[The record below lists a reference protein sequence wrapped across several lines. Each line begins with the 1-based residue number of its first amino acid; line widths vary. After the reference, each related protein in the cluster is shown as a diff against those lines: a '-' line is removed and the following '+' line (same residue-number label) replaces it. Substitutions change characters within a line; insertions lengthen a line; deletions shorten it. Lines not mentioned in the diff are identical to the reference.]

1 MYSGRLASVRRGAG
15 HDLFSLRDYQPQDD
29 LRHIDWKATARAR
42 RLTVRE
48 FTAEDE
54 RRVTI
59 VLDTDAGQAEA
70 SDFDGRFEEAV
81 VHAASLLKHFID
93 ERAEVRLILGGEIGD
108 YGSGLEHLYDNLRRL
123 ALVTAD
129 KNRAGLAKSQQL
141 ATGGSDEFAI
151 VLTSAPPG
159 SIPARVW
166 RSSHVIY
173 F

>member
-1 MYSGRLASVRRGAG
+1 
-15 HDLFSLRDYQPQDD
+15 
-29 LRHIDWKATARAR
+29 
-42 RLTVRE
+42 VRE

-54 RRVTI
+54 KRVII
-59 VLDTDAGQAEA
+59 VLDTNAKGP
-70 SDFDGRFEEAV
+70 DGDYSQRFEGAV

-93 ERAEVRLILGGEIGD
+93 ERAEVRLILGTEVGS
-108 YGSGLEHLYDNLRRL
+108 YGSGPEHLYDNLRRL
-123 ALVTAD
+123 ALVVNQDFFDAD
-129 KNRAGLAKSQQL
+129 SAGGQL
-141 ATGGSDEFAI
+141 QGNVSAEEFAI